1 MQKFQISV
9 IQSYEIIYFS
19 KYSSLLSN
27 IFMQRVIKDKMISI
41 IKVNLKK
48 VNFVVIIIVERTIK
62 T

>member
-19 KYSSLLSN
+19 KYSRLLSN

-41 IKVNLKK
+41 KS
-48 VNFVVIIIVERTIK
+48 ES
-62 T
+62 